1 VPPDPDWLVTSSY
14 HLIEISRCSVAQ
26 GKVEAAKS
34 KSLITEAR
42 RIMDAA
48 RPRLIFRPTP
58 TYRLCKR
65 SSATRPSP

>member
-1 VPPDPDWLVTSSY
+1 VPPDPDWLVASSY
-14 HLIEISRCSVAQ
+14 HLIETSRYSIAR

-34 KSLITEAR
+34 KNLIAEAR

-58 TYRLCKR
+58 TYPACKR
-65 SSATRPSP
+65 SSVTRPS